1 MSDLPKITCHKRERK
16 RSFPDIGT
24 VSSITRPAK
33 TIEINNDVEN
43 GVLLRRFA
51 HQVAGR
57 SPMYCFDNETVCK
70 PLNMREAEFY
80 NSRGFPKRLQR
91 FTPRY
96 HGSTVAVCNG
106 SDVIAINQV
115 VTGRLSDNTHST
127 RESESGSSCSD
138 DEDEDEIM
146 CGSEEEEEEELSP
159 WSAKIHQKSGKDT
172 LQQKIGKP
180 HAHAMETSPH
190 KI

>member
-1 MSDLPKITCHKRERK
+1 MSELSIKKSCHKRERK
-16 RSFPDIGT
+16 RSFPENGDANP
-24 VSSITRPAK
+24 VPQPNRKNS
-33 TIEINNDVEN
+33 NDAEN

-91 FTPRY
+91 FIPRY

-106 SDVIAINQV
+106 SDVIAINQA
-115 VTGRLSDNTHST
+115 VTGRLADNTRTT
-127 RESESGSSCSD
+127 RESTSESGSSCSD
-138 DEDEDEIM
+138 DEDEEEMDDEM
-146 CGSEEEEEEELSP
+146 EEELSP
-159 WSAKIHQKSGKDT
+159 WSAKIHQKTIKAT
-172 LQQKIGKP
+172 LQQKIGKHTRAP
-180 HAHAMETSPH
+180 RRSAP
-190 KI
+190 ILYQ